1 MNRSKTNDLAS
12 LWTGLRQIIWHI
24 NDDRCQADAS
34 RRKNNE
40 DRLFRPVISGEKN
53 TYLDNK

>member
-34 RRKNNE
+34 RRKNIMKTGCF
-40 DRLFRPVISGEKN
+40 DRSLVGKKTLI
-53 TYLDNK
+53 